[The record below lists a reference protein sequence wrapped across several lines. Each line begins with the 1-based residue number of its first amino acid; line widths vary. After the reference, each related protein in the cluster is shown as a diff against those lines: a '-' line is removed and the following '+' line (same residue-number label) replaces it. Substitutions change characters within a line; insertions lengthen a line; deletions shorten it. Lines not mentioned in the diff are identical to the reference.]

1 MGCKG
6 RYSEMGCAENPSPDS
21 VGDVEARVLCCQDAG
36 RERGDERLL
45 WSTLGVAR
53 FFLCRAS

>member
-1 MGCKG
+1 
-6 RYSEMGCAENPSPDS
+6 MGCAENPSPDS